1 MANKDVNVNIKT
13 KADTSGLDKTAKAI
27 DNVEK
32 EAKEAEGW
40 ADRLAN
46 KLKGLG
52 DKVPGETRIGGFF
65 QGITKGASGAVLKI
79 GAVTAAL
86 TGLFKLVKT
95 GIGNVS
101 LAEDIEASLTTL
113 LGSAEAA
120 QKRLKEIQDFAAETP
135 LSIGGLATAS
145 RQLETL
151 TGGAMGAADSLRLI
165 GNAAAIAQRPGESLD
180 MTIQNV
186 ALHVGRLNAALT
198 SGQGTIGESVMRM
211 QELGLMAPEL
221 AFELRKLH
229 EEGGRGAE
237 AWGILEASLKRFDG
251 EMERRSK
258 TISGKTSTLADSWR
272 MLTAAVS
279 KPLAPLVKA
288 SLSAAT
294 VTLNGLRVAIEGV
307 TSAFGLIPRLA
318 QKAGD
323 SMAKA
328 ADTATSATADLNA
341 AIADGAERAAETVDN
356 LAASYDRV
364 DARVAQSIKRQQALN
379 KARLNLRL
387 LEIETDDS
395 LSEVAKAQKSGAAR
409 KAAGERSRKIEE
421 KAVEGRI
428 SRVERERA
436 AQVSAIGASEQEAN
450 RLTNEIEKLRK
461 ALEVLGPARQ
471 ANVARINKDI
481 EKIDQLLASI
491 PFGLKDDP
499 LTAGTVSRAARK
511 RRGELIGERED
522 IKRSV
527 APSIRDPEKRASAE
541 AELAALQEAKAAEMA
556 RANELQSALANSQV
570 QYQRELQGLRDELFF
585 VREMAN
591 IQRQA
596 ESIKTQQG
604 EARARESLSN
614 ADFTTRAAAAE
625 PISAAALGGSTA
637 AAELK
642 RTREGLEQTR
652 SAAAALAQTVDGLD
666 GLPIILGNVANQL
679 SALKAGLD
687 RVGEQVKNN
696 RK

>member
-1 MANKDVNVNIKT
+1 
-13 KADTSGLDKTAKAI
+13 
-27 DNVEK
+27 
-32 EAKEAEGW
+32 
-40 ADRLAN
+40 
-46 KLKGLG
+46 
-52 DKVPGETRIGGFF
+52 
-65 QGITKGASGAVLKI
+65 
-79 GAVTAAL
+79 L

-237 AWGILEASLKRFDG
+237 AWGILEASLQRFDG

-328 ADTATSATADLNA
+328 ADTATAATADLNA
-341 AIADGAERAAETVDN
+341 AIAEGADRAASTVDN

-364 DARVAQSIKRQQALN
+364 NARVAQSIKRQQDLN

-436 AQVSAIGASEQEAN
+436 AQVSAIGASEEEAN

-461 ALEVLGPARQ
+461 ALEVPELGPARQ
-471 ANVARINKDI
+471 ANIDRINEAI
-481 EKIDQLLASI
+481 EKIDQSLASI

-499 LTAGTVSRAARK
+499 LTAGALSRAARK
-511 RRGELIGERED
+511 RREELIGERED

-527 APSIRDPEKRASAE
+527 TPAISDPEKRAGAE
-541 AELAALQEAKAAEMA
+541 AQLVALQEAKAAEMA
-556 RANELQSALANSQV
+556 RADELQKALANSQA
-570 QYQRELQGLRDELFF
+570 QYQRELQGLRDELFD

-591 IQRQA
+591 IQRQT
-596 ESIKTQQG
+596 ESIKAQQG
-604 EARARESLSN
+604 EARARESLSR